1 MSYLTAKP
9 HDPTVLSFEL
19 IPPMPMSRSS
29 IADWAWQQENLQCEA
44 QPAQPTPASAHFA
57 LYAKYTVSKKVAH
70 QTHGDNFVN
79 S

>member
-1 MSYLTAKP
+1 
-9 HDPTVLSFEL
+9 
-19 IPPMPMSRSS
+19 MSRSS